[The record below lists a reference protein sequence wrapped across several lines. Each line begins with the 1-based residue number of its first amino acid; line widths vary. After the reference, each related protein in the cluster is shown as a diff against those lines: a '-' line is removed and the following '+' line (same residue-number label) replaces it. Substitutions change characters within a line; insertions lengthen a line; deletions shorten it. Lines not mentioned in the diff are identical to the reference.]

1 MDHTNAV
8 EWWQNKVNSEKNDQP
23 PFPKHNVEKIQ
34 ATTEATGTDTDLKE
48 EELEVDFDDFDINVD
63 DDDE

>member
-1 MDHTNAV
+1 MVA
-8 EWWQNKVNSEKNDQP
+8 EQSKQRKNDQP